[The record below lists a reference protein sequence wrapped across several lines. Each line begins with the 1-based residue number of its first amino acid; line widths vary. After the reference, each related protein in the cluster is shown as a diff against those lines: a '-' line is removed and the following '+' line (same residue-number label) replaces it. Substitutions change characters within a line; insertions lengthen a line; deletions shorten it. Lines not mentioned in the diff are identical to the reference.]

1 LQLPDGLRPSNGG
14 FIATERRKSVV
25 HKSEYR
31 NESAGSAVQGEQGW
45 SEDDLYKA
53 AVRGNPG
60 ASVEAMRRLR
70 ESIDKLRTS
79 SDRYATW
86 MLGLTVVLAIL
97 TAAQLV
103 SVVEIIRTWVAG

>member
-1 LQLPDGLRPSNGG
+1 MSQNIGTKVRG
-14 FIATERRKSVV
+14 I
-25 HKSEYR
+25 
-31 NESAGSAVQGEQGW
+31 AVQGEQGW

-86 MLGLTVVLAIL
+86 MLWLTVVLAIR

-103 SVVEIIRTWVAG
+103 SAVEIIRTWVAGERATKPSTPRAEHKSRR

>member
-1 LQLPDGLRPSNGG
+1 MRGG
-14 FIATERRKSVV
+14 
-25 HKSEYR
+25 
-31 NESAGSAVQGEQGW
+31 AVQGEQGW

-86 MLGLTVVLAIL
+86 MLWLTVVLTIL
-97 TAAQLV
+97 TAAQLA